1 MKSLFASKT
10 LWANMIVIGL
20 AALVGINNCEVIAA
34 YPEAVAWI
42 GSAIGVMNVILRLVT
57 KEPIR

>member
-20 AALVGINNCEVIAA
+20 AALVGVNNCEVIAA